1 MSEAFTNGD
10 KPHSLF
16 ISHLTSYPL
25 VSDSLSLYASNPY
38 GAKSVNL
45 FNEAYKK
52 FFVPVEPYL
61 KTPYSI
67 IAPYVEKAD
76 SLGDKGL
83 SKVDSTFPIV
93 KEDTSSLKEKV
104 ISLPFVPY
112 TTAVSAKDYVF
123 KTYSDESSKVGG
135 SGVVPFAKS
144 VISTELKI
152 GSDVFNYVASFVIAK
167 KDEGKKFA
175 DDKYAEGKKFADAKY
190 AEGKKFKDERYAE
203 GKKFVDEKIAVAK
216 EKSNN

>member
-1 MSEAFTNGD
+1 
-10 KPHSLF
+10 LF

-45 FNEAYKK
+45 FNEA
-52 FFVPVEPYL
+52 
-61 KTPYSI
+61 I

-112 TTAVSAKDYVF
+112 DTAVSAKDYVF

-144 VISTELKI
+144 VISTEIKI
-152 GSDVFNYVASFVIAK
+152 GSDVVNYIASFVIAK

-175 DDKYAEGKKFADAKY
+175 DEK
-190 AEGKKFKDERYAE
+190 YAE
-203 GKKFVDEKIAVAK
+203 GKKFVDEKIAVVK

>member
-1 MSEAFTNGD
+1 MPHATTSSNTMGETLTNGE

-25 VSDSLSLYASNPY
+25 VSDSMSFYASNPY

-45 FNEAYKK
+45 FNEAFQK

-93 KEDTSSLKEKV
+93 KEDTSSLKDKV
-104 ISLPFVPY
+104 ITLPFVPY
-112 TTAVSAKDYVF
+112 NTAVSTKDYVF
-123 KTYSDESSKVGG
+123 KTYSDEASKVGG
-135 SGVVPFAKS
+135 SGVIPFAKS
-144 VISTELKI
+144 IISTEMKI
-152 GSDVFNYVASFVIAK
+152 GTDAFNYIKSFVITK
-167 KDEGKKFA
+167 SEEGKKFGQG
-175 DDKYAEGKKFADAKY
+175 KYAEAKAKADK
-190 AEGKKFKDERYAE
+190 
-203 GKKFVDEKIAVAK
+203 
-216 EKSNN
+216 

>member
-1 MSEAFTNGD
+1 MPHATTSNNTMGETLTNGD
-10 KPHSLF
+10 KSHSLF

-25 VSDSLSLYASNPY
+25 VSDSLSFYNSNPY

-67 IAPYVEKAD
+67 IAPYVAKAD
-76 SLGDKGL
+76 SIGDKGL
-83 SKVDSTFPIV
+83 TKVDSTFPIV

-112 TTAVSAKDYVF
+112 NTAVSTKDYVF
-123 KTYSDESSKVGG
+123 KTYSDESAKVGG
-135 SGVVPFAKS
+135 SGVIPFTKS
-144 VISTELKI
+144 VISTEIKI
-152 GSDVFNYVASFVIAK
+152 GSDAFEYVKSFVIAK
-167 KDEGKKFA
+167 SEEGKKFGEEKYGEAKAKA
-175 DDKYAEGKKFADAKY
+175 DK
-190 AEGKKFKDERYAE
+190 
-203 GKKFVDEKIAVAK
+203 
-216 EKSNN
+216 